1 MRGERFHKGPHP
13 DTNLDIVVHGWHLN
27 EIPFN
32 PITLRRQN
40 KFDGQKSGQI
50 NFKYHG

>member
-13 DTNLDIVVHGWHLN
+13 DTNWDIEVHGWHLN

-32 PITLRRQN
+32 FITLRRQN
-40 KFDGQKSGQI
+40 KFDGQKFGQI
-50 NFKYHG
+50 NLEFHG